1 MYAIIINAVA
11 IIIGSA
17 IGALFQR
24 GISEKY
30 VNVLN
35 TAMGLCAIT
44 LGANVAMESMQK
56 SEYPVL
62 FIFCLSIG
70 GLIGTLLNTW
80 IAPHVASQAATLPKA
95 SPPPFYSAASA
106 HSP

>member
-1 MYAIIINAVA
+1 MHAIIINAVA
-11 IIIGSA
+11 IIAGSA

-44 LGANVAMESMQK
+44 LGMNVSMRAFRRQ
-56 SEYPVL
+56 SIPCFSSSV
-62 FIFCLSIG
+62 CLS
-70 GLIGTLLNTW
+70 
-80 IAPHVASQAATLPKA
+80 ADS
-95 SPPPFYSAASA
+95 
-106 HSP
+106 

>member
-11 IIIGSA
+11 IIIGSS

-35 TAMGLCAIT
+35 TAM
-44 LGANVAMESMQK
+44 VS
-56 SEYPVL
+56 
-62 FIFCLSIG
+62 
-70 GLIGTLLNTW
+70 
-80 IAPHVASQAATLPKA
+80 APSH
-95 SPPPFYSAASA
+95 
-106 HSP
+106 

>member
-11 IIIGSA
+11 IVVGSA

-44 LGANVAMESMQK
+44 LGMNVLPGALHLLSVAWRTCGHSAQDGPAHGESH
-56 SEYPVL
+56 
-62 FIFCLSIG
+62 
-70 GLIGTLLNTW
+70 
-80 IAPHVASQAATLPKA
+80 A
-95 SPPPFYSAASA
+95 
-106 HSP
+106 